1 MIHIVFAAFS
11 YIDNDAYHKY
21 HDFHGWVGY
30 CLIAAKLALVLVF
43 LYYHNYTKQELRN
56 EALRFY

>member
-30 CLIAAKLALVLVF
+30 CLIAAKLVLVLVF